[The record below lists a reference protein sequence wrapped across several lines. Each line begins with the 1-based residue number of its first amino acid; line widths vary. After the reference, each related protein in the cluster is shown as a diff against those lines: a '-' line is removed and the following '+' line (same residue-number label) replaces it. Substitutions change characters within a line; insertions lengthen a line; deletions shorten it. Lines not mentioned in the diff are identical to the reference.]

1 MKIRR
6 EERKDGGGKDEV
18 TVKCFSHKEKSAH
31 AHPVITGLLCRGWDR
46 SLIIYVLF

>member
-18 TVKCFSHKEKSAH
+18 TVKCFSHKEKKVLMH
-31 AHPVITGLLCRGWDR
+31 TQ
-46 SLIIYVLF
+46 SLQDYYVEVGTDHL